1 MAYFVAKVLHL
12 RPMEILTKWSCE
24 ELLVSYGFYADQK
37 SAEYVEMTPK
47 KEWAKKGI
55 TWLDRWAVL
64 FITQD
69 QAEELTRDEDEA
81 QKNLERSLKDGDSL
95 EAASQILFGK

>member
-1 MAYFVAKVLHL
+1 MAYFVAKTLHL
-12 RPMEILTKWSCE
+12 RPMEILTEWSCE
-24 ELLVSYGFYADQK
+24 ELLVAYGYYADQK
-37 SAEYVEMTPK
+37 SAEYVETVPK

-69 QAEELTRDEDEA
+69 QAAELTRDEDEA
-81 QKNLERSLKDGDSL
+81 KKSLEKSIKDGESL

>member
-12 RPMEILTKWSCE
+12 RPMEILTEWTCE
-24 ELLVSYGFYADQK
+24 ELLVAYGFYADQK
-37 SAEYVEMTPK
+37 SAEYVETVPK

-69 QAEELTRDEDEA
+69 QAEELTKDIDELP
-81 QKNLERSLKDGDSL
+81 QRLKAS
-95 EAASQILFGK
+95 ESMENAAQILFGK